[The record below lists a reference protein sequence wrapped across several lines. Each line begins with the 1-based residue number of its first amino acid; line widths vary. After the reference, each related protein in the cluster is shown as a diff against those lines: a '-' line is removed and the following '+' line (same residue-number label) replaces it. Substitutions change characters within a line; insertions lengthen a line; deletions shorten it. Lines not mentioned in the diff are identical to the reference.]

1 MDTSNM
7 NSFVEYSICNRPGTG
22 AYSAPK
28 SGYHHHHHLHH
39 HHHPLEQHQ
48 GFPVTS
54 GAFHTG
60 HSGSPAPINVSRNDT
75 SAGDVTYTGDG
86 RLYVS
91 TGAATGSG
99 GAHGTTGSAQHH
111 QQHHHHH
118 EQQTHNS
125 YHHHPHLHQTQSLQS
140 GILSSYNN
148 GSTGNTGAYTAQACA
163 TNSEYVAATGPPNT
177 VHPQYFM
184 EESVASTYYHQS
196 TFTTSA
202 PTVGPSYGALAG
214 AYCGPQG
221 ALAGSQYPQQLGGGL
236 DAAGYLGLPQGGG
249 YGELPVSQDRERED
263 EEGQQAGQGQTFDWM
278 KVKRNPPKTVKVSDF
293 GLGGAHNNAM
303 RTNFSTRQL
312 TELEKEFHFSK
323 YLTRARRVE
332 IAATLELNETQVKIW
347 FQNRRMKQK
356 KREREGASATARSS
370 SSSSSSSSGS
380 YDTGAGSG
388 FNKELED
395 TDQSSASTSPG
406 ASPSSET

>member
-1 MDTSNM
+1 MDNM

-28 SGYHHHHHLHH
+28 SGYHHHLHPHHH
-39 HHHPLEQHQ
+39 HHHPLDQHQ

-60 HSGSPAPINVSRNDT
+60 PTGSPVQVNGTRSDST
-75 SAGDVTYTGDG
+75 AGGVGYTGDA
-86 RLYVS
+86 RLY
-91 TGAATGSG
+91 GGNGGDA
-99 GAHGTTGSAQHH
+99 GAHGTTGATQHH
-111 QQHHHHH
+111 QQHPHHHH
-118 EQQTHNS
+118 EQQQHQQTHNG

-140 GILSSYNN
+140 GTLSYNN
-148 GSTGNTGAYTAQACA
+148 GNNGTGAYAGQACA
-163 TNSEYVAATGPPNT
+163 RNSEYAAATGTPST
-177 VHPQYFM
+177 IHSQYFM
-184 EESVASTYYHQS
+184 EEPVASTYYHQS
-196 TFTTSA
+196 SFPSSA

-221 ALAGSQYPQQLGGGL
+221 ALAGPQYPQQLGGGL
-236 DAAGYLGLPQGGG
+236 DAAGYLGLPHGGG
-249 YGELPVSQDRERED
+249 YGELPVSQERERGD

-293 GLGGAHNNAM
+293 GLAGAQNNAM

-356 KREREGASATARSS
+356 KREREGASSTTRSS
-370 SSSSSSSSGS
+370 SSSSSGT
-380 YDTGAGSG
+380 DGC

-395 TDQSSASTSPG
+395 TDHSSASTSPG
-406 ASPSSET
+406 ASPSSETS

>member
-1 MDTSNM
+1 MDNM

-28 SGYHHHHHLHH
+28 SGYHHLHH
-39 HHHPLEQHQ
+39 HHLPLEQNQ
-48 GFPVTS
+48 AFPVTS
-54 GAFHTG
+54 GAFHAGLTG
-60 HSGSPAPINVSRNDT
+60 SQVSVNGTRGDS
-75 SAGDVTYTGDG
+75 SAGGAGYSTDG
-86 RLYVS
+86 RMYGS
-91 TGAATGSG
+91 TGQDTGGG
-99 GAHGTTGSAQHH
+99 GASQHH
-111 QQHHHHH
+111 QHPPPHHDQQQHQHS
-118 EQQTHNS
+118 S
-125 YHHHPHLHQTQSLQS
+125 YHHLNLHQNQSLQS
-140 GILSSYNN
+140 GILCPYNTA
-148 GSTGNTGAYTAQACA
+148 SGNTGAYAAQACA
-163 TNSEYVAATGPPNT
+163 TNSEYVPSVGPPSS
-177 VHPQYFM
+177 VHPQYFV

-196 TFTTSA
+196 TFPSSA
-202 PTVGPSYGALAG
+202 PTGPSYGALAG

-221 ALAGSQYPQQLGGGL
+221 ALAGSQYPQQVGGGL
-236 DAAGYLGLPQGGG
+236 DAAGYLGLPHGGG

-293 GLGGAHNNAM
+293 GLAGANNNAM

-356 KREREGASATARSS
+356 KREREGASATARP
-370 SSSSSSSSGS
+370 SSSG
-380 YDTGAGSG
+380 TGG
-388 FNKELED
+388 KELED
-395 TDQSSASTSPG
+395 TDHSSTSTSPG

>member
-1 MDTSNM
+1 MDNM
-7 NSFVEYSICNRPGTG
+7 NSFVEYSICNRPGPG

-28 SGYHHHHHLHH
+28 PGYHHHPL
-39 HHHPLEQHQ
+39 HHHPLDQ

-54 GAFHTG
+54 GSFHTG
-60 HSGSPAPINVSRNDT
+60 PISSPAPVNGTRSET
-75 SAGDVTYTGDG
+75 GAGAAGYTGDG
-86 RLYVS
+86 RLY
-91 TGAATGSG
+91 GGSG
-99 GAHGTTGSAQHH
+99 GGGEHP
-111 QQHHHHH
+111 QQHHEH
-118 EQQTHNS
+118 QQTHNG
-125 YHHHPHLHQTQSLQS
+125 YHHHHLQTQS
-140 GILSSYNN
+140 GTVYNN
-148 GSTGNTGAYTAQACA
+148 GTGGSTGSYAGQACA
-163 TNSEYVAATGPPNT
+163 TDYTNAIGPPNT
-177 VHPQYFM
+177 VHSQYFM
-184 EESVASTYYHQS
+184 DESAASTYYHQS
-196 TFTTSA
+196 TYPSSA
-202 PTVGPSYGALAG
+202 PSYGALAG

-236 DAAGYLGLPQGGG
+236 DAAGFLGLPHGGG
-249 YGELPVSQDRERED
+249 YGELPVSQDRGKGE

-293 GLGGAHNNAM
+293 GLAGAHNNAM

-356 KREREGASATARSS
+356 KREREGASSTARSS
-370 SSSSSSSSGS
+370 GTDSGL
-380 YDTGAGSG
+380 
-388 FNKELED
+388 KELED
-395 TDQSSASTSPG
+395 TDNSSASTSPG